1 MLHVGGRDNHRPLVY
16 PEGMDC
22 WCDVW
27 GCWEV
32 TCEGPGTVWEDFDC
46 GWDDPEGLDL
56 EGCDDEEFEDL

>member
-1 MLHVGGRDNHRPLVY
+1 
-16 PEGMDC
+16 MDC
-22 WCDVW
+22 LCDVW